1 MSFFKKFSIMNASGP
16 ACTTLEELE
25 KIAQSDA
32 DYIVMKSC
40 TLEPR
45 EGNPEPRYWS
55 FANGSINSMG
65 LPNLWYEKYIE
76 FSHILKE
83 KYGKPVIASI
93 VGMKPEDFP
102 KIVEAFEAR
111 SVCDALE
118 INLSCPN
125 VVGKAQI
132 GYDWEDSRTILE
144 KVCKYKKNT
153 AFGIKLPPYF
163 DFAHYESMAK
173 ILRDFPIDFITCVN
187 SVGNTLILDPLT
199 HRPVIKPKG
208 GFGGLGGSIIKPIA
222 LANTRKFYELIG
234 DQIQIVGC
242 GGIISGI
249 DAYEYSLC
257 GASAIQIATEYDREG
272 NSVFG
277 RVKKETQEYAIGQ
290 GWKNIDEAK
299 GKLEVL

>member
-1 MSFFKKFSIMNASGP
+1 MPFFDKFAVFNASGP
-16 ACTTLEELE
+16 HCTTLEELE

-45 EGNPEPRYWS
+45 EGNPSPRYVA
-55 FANGSINSMG
+55 FEGGSINSMW
-65 LPNLWYEKYIE
+65 LPNLGYEKYIE
-76 FSHILKE
+76 FSHILTE

-102 KIVEAFEAR
+102 TIVEAFESRGAAK
-111 SVCDALE
+111 ALE

-125 VVGKAQI
+125 VVGKPQI
-132 GYDWEDSRTILE
+132 AYDFDDTRAILE
-144 KVCKYKKNT
+144 KVCKLKKNT

-163 DFAHYESMAK
+163 DFAHYESMAA

-187 SVGNTLILDPLT
+187 SVGNTLVLDPTT

-208 GFGGLGGSIIKPIA
+208 GFGWLGGAMIKPVA
-222 LANTRKFYELIG
+222 LANARKFYELLG
-234 DQIQIVGC
+234 DQIQVVGC
-242 GGIISGI
+242 GGIVNGV

-257 GASAIQIATEYDREG
+257 GASAIQIGTEYDREG

-277 RVKKETQEYAIGQ
+277 RVKTEANEYAKTQ
-290 GWKNIDEAK
+290 GWESIEAAK

>member
-1 MSFFKKFSIMNASGP
+1 MPFFKNFSVFNASGP
-16 ACTTLEELE
+16 HCTTLEELE
-25 KIAQSDA
+25 KIAQSDS

-45 EGNPEPRYWS
+45 DGNPSPRYAA
-55 FANGSINSMG
+55 FEGGSINSMG
-65 LPNLWYEKYIE
+65 LPNLGYEKYIE
-76 FSHILKE
+76 FSHILTE
-83 KYGKPVIASI
+83 KYRKPVIASI

-102 KIVEAFEAR
+102 TIVEAFESRGAAK
-111 SVCDALE
+111 VLE

-125 VVGKAQI
+125 VVGKPQI
-132 GYDWEDSRTILE
+132 AYDFNDTREILE

-163 DFAHYESMAK
+163 DFAHYEAMAL

-187 SVGNTLILDPLT
+187 SVGNALVLDPVS
-199 HRPVIKPKG
+199 HRPLIKPKG
-208 GFGGLGGSIIKPIA
+208 GFGGLGGAIIKPVA
-222 LANTRKFYELIG
+222 LANARKFYELLG
-234 DQIQIVGC
+234 DTIQIVGC
-242 GGIISGI
+242 GGIVTGV

-257 GASAIQIATEYDREG
+257 GASAIQIGTEYDREG

-277 RVKKETQEYAIGQ
+277 RVKREAEEYARSQ
-290 GWKNIDEAK
+290 GWSSIEESQ

>member
-1 MSFFKKFSIMNASGP
+1 MPFFQNFAVFNASGP
-16 ACTTLEELE
+16 HCTTLEELE
-25 KIAQSDA
+25 RIAQSDA
-32 DYIVMKSC
+32 DYVVMKSC

-45 EGNPEPRYWS
+45 EGNPSPRYWS
-55 FANGSINSMG
+55 FANGSINSMW
-65 LPNLWYEKYIE
+65 LPNLGYEKYIE

-83 KYGKPVIASI
+83 KYGKWVIASI

-102 KIVEAFEAR
+102 TIVEAFEAR
-111 SVCDALE
+111 SACVALE

-125 VVGKAQI
+125 VVGKPQI
-132 GYDWEDSRTILE
+132 GYDFDDSRDILE

-163 DFAHYESMAK
+163 DFAHYEGMAAV
-173 ILRDFPIDFITCVN
+173 LRDFPIDFITCVN
-187 SVGNTLILDPLT
+187 SVGNTLILDPVT

-208 GFGGLGGSIIKPIA
+208 GFGGLGGAIIKPVA
-222 LANTRKFYELIG
+222 LANARKFYELLG
-234 DQIQIVGC
+234 DQIQVVWC
-242 GGIISGI
+242 GWVVWGV

-257 GASAIQIATEYDREG
+257 GASAVQIATEYDREG

-277 RVKKETQEYAIGQ
+277 RVRTEANEYAKKQ
-290 GWKNIDEAK
+290 GYGSIEEAK

>member
-1 MSFFKKFSIMNASGP
+1 MAFFKEFAVFNASGP
-16 ACTTLEELE
+16 NCTTLEELE
-25 KIAQSDA
+25 RIAESDA

-45 EGNPEPRYWS
+45 EGNPSPRYQA
-55 FANGSINSMG
+55 FEGGSINSMG
-65 LPNLWYEKYIE
+65 LPNLGYETYIE

-102 KIVEAFEAR
+102 TIVKAFEERGA
-111 SVCDALE
+111 CAALE

-132 GYDWEDSRTILE
+132 GYDFADSRAILE
-144 KVCKYKKNT
+144 EVYKYKKNC

-163 DFAHYESMAK
+163 DFAHYEAMAAV
-173 ILRDFPIDFITCVN
+173 LRDFPIDFITCVN
-187 SVGNTLILDPLT
+187 SVGNALVLDPVT
-199 HRPVIKPKG
+199 HRPMIKPKG
-208 GFGGLGGSIIKPIA
+208 GFGGLGGAMIKPIA
-222 LANTRKFYELIG
+222 LANARKFYELIG

-242 GGIISGI
+242 GGIVTGI

-257 GASAIQIATEYDREG
+257 GASAVQIGTEYDREG
-272 NSVFG
+272 NAVFG
-277 RVKKETQEYAIGQ
+277 RIKTEANDYAKSQ
-290 GWKNIDEAK
+290 GWASIEDAQ